1 MKKKSGAN
9 YFASLAI
16 GEEIAS
22 LCSQWFAKNNWTP
35 FPFQIKTWKAF
46 LDGKHG
52 LLNAPTGSGKTYALW
67 IPIVLQYLKDNPN
80 YKTKHK
86 KGLKAIW
93 ITPLRALSVE
103 IQQAAQRFADDLGTG
118 LTVGIRSG
126 DTSQSERAKQKRQM
140 PDLLITTPESLMLLL
155 ASKDYDKTFKDL
167 TAIVVDEWHEL
178 LGSKRGVQ
186 MELGLSRLK
195 TVAPKLRIWGISAT
209 IGNLDEAMDVLL
221 GPSTPPVLSEVEG
234 LENQITS
241 VVERN
246 RSSAPQIE
254 EKSVLGGD
262 SRLRGNS
269 VLIKAKQKKKIE
281 VRSIIPKTMETFPWR
296 GHLGLHLL
304 EEIIPI
310 IKASKTTLIFTNTR
324 GQCEIWFQKI
334 LSAHPEFAGEI
345 AMHHGSIA
353 KETRLWV
360 EQAIRNESLKAVV
373 ATSSLDLGVDFA
385 PVETVIQIGGPKG
398 VAKFLQRA
406 GRSNHRPGEPSVI
419 YFLPTHALELL
430 EASALK
436 RAVKED
442 VVEDRMPYLLSF
454 DVLIQYLITLAVGNG
469 FYPKEIFPEIKSTF
483 CFQGISEDQWRWCLN
498 FITLGSQS
506 LQAYDEYKKVEVM
519 EDGLFKVE
527 SRQIAMMHRLSI
539 GTIVSDSMLMVKY
552 VTGGFIGTIEEWFLS
567 KLKPGDSFVFAGR
580 TLELVR
586 LRQMVAQVRKST
598 KKSGKVASFLG
609 GRLPL
614 SSQMSQI
621 LREEMQSEADHKR
634 NTPELKA
641 LADIFN
647 RQERES
653 IVPGENEFL
662 IETFKTRDG
671 YHSLF
676 YPFEGRFVHEAMSS
690 LLAYR
695 ISLLSP
701 ISFSLAYNDYGFELL
716 SDQYLDIQTILD
728 NNLFSPE
735 YLYDDLYKS
744 LNSTELARRKF
755 RDIAV
760 ISGMVFQGYPNKVI
774 KTKHLQSNS
783 QLLFDVFRDYE
794 PDNLLYLQAYR
805 ETFEHQ
811 LEEGRL
817 RKALERINSQKI
829 IWKKCE
835 KATPF
840 SFPIITDGLRA
851 KLSSEKLADRIKKM
865 TLLLEKG

>member
-1 MKKKSGAN
+1 MNNKQLISLTSSWFQSKS
-9 YFASLAI
+9 
-16 GEEIAS
+16 
-22 LCSQWFAKNNWTP
+22 WTP
-35 FPFQIKTWKAF
+35 FPFQKQTWKAF

-67 IPIVLQYLKDNPN
+67 VPIVLQYLKENPD
-80 YKTKHK
+80 YKTKHT
-86 KGLKAIW
+86 KGIKAIW

-103 IQQAAQRFADDLGTG
+103 IQQSAQQFADDLGTG
-118 LTVGIRSG
+118 MTVGIRTG

-155 ASKDYDKTFKDL
+155 ASKGYEKTFKTL
-167 TAIVVDEWHEL
+167 TAVVVDEWHEL

-186 MELGLSRLK
+186 MELALSRLK
-195 TVAPKLRIWGISAT
+195 TVSPNLRIWGISAT
-209 IGNLDEAMDVLL
+209 IGNLEEAQDVLL
-221 GPSTPPVLSEVEG
+221 GM
-234 LENQITS
+234 
-241 VVERN
+241 
-246 RSSAPQIE
+246 
-254 EKSVLGGD
+254 D
-262 SRLRGNS
+262 SDFRKNS
-269 VLIKAKQKKKIE
+269 VLIKAKEKSKIQ
-281 VRSIIPKTMETFPWR
+281 VRSIIPKKMETFPWS

-304 EEIIPI
+304 EEIVPI
-310 IKASKTTLIFTNTR
+310 IKSSKTTIIFTNTR
-324 GQCEIWFQKI
+324 RQCEIWFQK
-334 LSAHPEFAGEI
+334 LLEKHPEFAGEI
-345 AMHHGSIA
+345 AMHHGSIG
-353 KETRLWV
+353 KDTRLWV
-360 EQAIRNESLKAVV
+360 EQAIRNESLLAVV

-398 VAKFLQRA
+398 IAKFLQRA

-436 RAVKED
+436 KAVKDE
-442 VVEDRMPYLLSF
+442 VVEDRTPYLLSF
-454 DVLIQYLITLAVGNG
+454 DVLIQYLVTLAVSDG
-469 FYPKEIFPEIKSTF
+469 FFPKDIYSEIKKTF
-483 CFQGISEDQWRWCLN
+483 CFQGITEEQWNWCLN
-498 FITLGSQS
+498 FITVGTQS
-506 LQAYDEYKKVEVM
+506 LQAYDEYKKVEVTP
-519 EDGLFKVE
+519 EGLFKVE
-527 SRQIAMMHRLSI
+527 SRRIAMMHRLSI
-539 GTIVSDSMLMVKY
+539 GTIVSDSMMLVKY
-552 VTGGFIGTIEEWFLS
+552 VSGGFIGTIEEWFIS
-567 KLKPGDSFVFAGR
+567 KMKPGDTFVFAGR

-586 LRQMVAQVRKST
+586 IRQMQAQVRRSNKRT
-598 KKSGKVASFLG
+598 NNIVSFMG

-614 SSQMSQI
+614 SSQMSKI
-621 LREEMQSEADHKR
+621 LREELQRARLPEANRKQSI
-634 NTPELKA
+634 PELKA
-641 LADIFN
+641 LGHIFE

-662 IETFKTRDG
+662 IETFKTREG

-701 ISFSLAYNDYGFELL
+701 ITFSLAYNDYGFELL
-716 SDQYLDIQTILD
+716 SDQFLDIQTILD
-728 NNLFSPE
+728 NNLFTDE

-760 ISGMVFQGYPNKVI
+760 ISGMVFQGYPNKAV

-817 RKALERINSQKI
+817 RKALERINSQEI
-829 IWKKCE
+829 VWKQCE

-840 SFPIITDGLRA
+840 SFPIITDRLRE
-851 KLSSEKLADRIKKM
+851 KLSSEKLADRIKRM
-865 TLLLEKG
+865 TLQLEK

>member
-1 MKKKSGAN
+1 MKKKSGADC
-9 YFASLAI
+9 FAPL
-16 GEEIAS
+16 GVDGEIAS

-80 YKTKHK
+80 YKTKHQ

-126 DTSQSERAKQKRQM
+126 DTSQNERAKQKRQM

-155 ASKDYDKTFKDL
+155 ASKGYDKTFKDL

-195 TVAPKLRIWGISAT
+195 TVSPKLRIWGISAT

-221 GPSTPPVLSEVEG
+221 GV
-234 LENQITS
+234 
-241 VVERN
+241 
-246 RSSAPQIE
+246 
-254 EKSVLGGD
+254 D

-281 VRSIIPKTMETFPWR
+281 VRSIIPKKMETFPWR

-310 IKASKTTLIFTNTR
+310 INASKTTLIFTNTR

-353 KETRLWV
+353 KDTRLWV
-360 EQAIRNESLKAVV
+360 EQAIRNESLKAVI

-398 VAKFLQRA
+398 VAKFLQRV
-406 GRSNHRPGEPSVI
+406 GRSNHRPGEPSII

-436 RAVKED
+436 RAVKEE

-483 CFQGISEDQWRWCLN
+483 CFQGITEDQWRWCLN

-527 SRQIAMMHRLSI
+527 SRQVAMMHRLSI

-552 VTGGFIGTIEEWFLS
+552 VTGGFIGTIEEWFIS

-586 LRQMVAQVRKST
+586 LRQMVAQVRKSK

-641 LADIFN
+641 LADIFD

-817 RKALERINSQKI
+817 RKALERINSQEI

-865 TLLLEKG
+865 TLLLEKN

>member
-1 MKKKSGAN
+1 MKQAELISIAEDWFQSKNWKS
-9 YFASLAI
+9 
-16 GEEIAS
+16 
-22 LCSQWFAKNNWTP
+22 
-35 FPFQIKTWKAF
+35 FPFQQKTWKAF
-46 LDGKHG
+46 LNGKHG

-67 IPIVLQYLKDNPN
+67 VPIVLQYLKENPD

-118 LTVGIRSG
+118 LTVGIRTG

-155 ASKDYDKTFKDL
+155 ASKGYDKTFKTL

-186 MELGLSRLK
+186 MELALSRLK
-195 TVAPKLRIWGISAT
+195 TVSKELRIWGISAT
-209 IGNLDEAMDVLL
+209 IGNLEEAQDVLL
-221 GPSTPPVLSEVEG
+221 GME
-234 LENQITS
+234 
-241 VVERN
+241 
-246 RSSAPQIE
+246 IE
-254 EKSVLGGD
+254 FRK
-262 SRLRGNS
+262 NA
-269 VLIKAKQKKKIE
+269 VLIKSNQKSKVE
-281 VRSIIPKTMETFPWR
+281 VRSIIPKKMETFPWR
-296 GHLGLHLL
+296 GHLGLYLL
-304 EEIIPI
+304 EEIVPI

-334 LSAHPEFAGEI
+334 LEKHPEFAGEI
-345 AMHHGSIA
+345 AMHHGSIG

-360 EQAIRNESLKAVV
+360 EQAIRNESLTAVV

-436 RAVKED
+436 RAASEE
-442 VVEDRMPYLLSF
+442 VVEDRIPYLLSF
-454 DVLIQYLITLAVGNG
+454 DVLIQYLVTLSVGNG
-469 FYPKEIFPEIKSTF
+469 FYPKDIFPEIKSTF
-483 CFQGISEDQWRWCLN
+483 CFQGITEEQWQWCLN

-506 LQAYDEYKKVEVM
+506 LQVYDEYKKVEVTP
-519 EDGLFKVE
+519 EGLFKVE

-539 GTIVSDSMLMVKY
+539 GTIVSDSMMLVKY
-552 VTGGFIGTIEEWFLS
+552 VSGGFIGTIEEWFIS
-567 KLKPGDSFVFAGR
+567 KMKPGDTFVFAGR
-580 TLELVR
+580 TLELFR
-586 LRQMVAQVRKST
+586 IRQMMAQVRKSS
-598 KKSGKVASFLG
+598 KKSAKVVSFMG

-614 SSQMSQI
+614 SSQMSKI
-621 LREEMQSEADHKR
+621 LREELQSEADHKR

-641 LADIFN
+641 LSHIFD

-653 IVPGENEFL
+653 IVPRENEFL
-662 IETFKTRDG
+662 IETFKTREG
-671 YHSLF
+671 YHALF

-701 ISFSLAYNDYGFELL
+701 ITFSLAYNDYGFELL
-716 SDQYLDIQTILD
+716 SDQFLDIQNVID
-728 NNLFSPE
+728 NNLFSSE
-735 YLYDDLYKS
+735 FLFDDLQKS
-744 LNSTELARRKF
+744 LNATELARRKF

-817 RKALERINSQKI
+817 RLALERINSQKI
-829 IWKKCE
+829 IWKQCE

-840 SFPIITDGLRA
+840 SFPIITDRLRE

-865 TLLLEKG
+865 TLKLEK

>member
-1 MKKKSGAN
+1 MNHKDQI
-9 YFASLAI
+9 SLAT
-16 GEEIAS
+16 S
-22 LCSQWFAKNNWTP
+22 WFAKNNWTP

-46 LDGKHG
+46 LNGKHG

-80 YKTKHK
+80 YKTKHT

-155 ASKDYDKTFKDL
+155 ASKGYDKTFKDL

-195 TVAPKLRIWGISAT
+195 TIAPQLRIWGISAT
-209 IGNLDEAMDVLL
+209 IGNLEEAMDVLL
-221 GPSTPPVLSEVEG
+221 GV
-234 LENQITS
+234 
-241 VVERN
+241 
-246 RSSAPQIE
+246 
-254 EKSVLGGD
+254 D
-262 SRLRGNS
+262 FRLRGNS

-281 VRSIIPKTMETFPWR
+281 VRSIIPKKMETFPWR

-310 IKASKTTLIFTNTR
+310 INASKTTLIFTNTR

-353 KETRLWV
+353 KDTRLWV

-398 VAKFLQRA
+398 IAKFLQRA

-442 VVEDRMPYLLSF
+442 VVEDRIPYLLSF
-454 DVLIQYLITLAVGNG
+454 DVLIQYLVTLAVGNG

-483 CFQGISEDQWRWCLN
+483 CFQGITEEQWRWCLN

-506 LQAYDEYKKVEVM
+506 LQAYDEYKKVEVL

-527 SRQIAMMHRLSI
+527 NRQIAMMHRLSI

-552 VTGGFIGTIEEWFLS
+552 VTGGFIGTIEEWFIS

-641 LADIFN
+641 LAHIFD

-695 ISLLSP
+695 ISLLTP

-817 RKALERINSQKI
+817 RIALERIISQKI

-865 TLLLEKG
+865 TLLLEKN